1 MQVKFDSVRCAPFQ
15 STKMEI
21 SPYSDPSLEF
31 AKFQTETPFAL
42 ARSNYS
48 WALAPIKLFYPISV
62 VKISHGF
69 AATIVYMSDGGK
81 LEVNSYAIIMFWCFY
96 QTTAITGVDTEKEIM
111 ELPA

>member
-21 SPYSDPSLEF
+21 SPYSDPSHEF
-31 AKFQTETPFAL
+31 AKFQ
-42 ARSNYS
+42 SNYS
-48 WALAPIKLFYPISV
+48 WALAPMKLFYPISV

-69 AATIVYMSDGGK
+69 AATIAYMSDGGK

>member
-1 MQVKFDSVRCAPFQ
+1 M
-15 STKMEI
+15 
-21 SPYSDPSLEF
+21 
-31 AKFQTETPFAL
+31 
-42 ARSNYS
+42 
-48 WALAPIKLFYPISV
+48 APIKLFYPISV

-111 ELPA
+111 ELKRLNLRLGTYTWAKHL